1 LPIWTYFGTR
11 AIARPKF
18 CAKVPV
24 MDGGTGAAKMSAM
37 TIVERGHDLGARL
50 TAALA
55 DPARRDRNVVVVLLC
70 YVALWTL
77 YAVIAKGSQ
86 DVHYDMAEQ
95 LALSRELAFGHAK
108 HPPLA
113 PAIVGAWFTVFPV
126 ADWAYYLLAV
136 STAALALW
144 ICWRL
149 SERFLDGEKRVAGL
163 ALLTLVPF
171 FNFHALK
178 FNQNTVLLPLWAAT
192 TLFFLRSF
200 ESRRMLDAV
209 LAGVF
214 AALAIYGKYWSVMLL
229 LGLGIS
235 ALTDRRRD
243 AYFRSSAPWVTIAA
257 GALVLAPHI
266 AWLIGSNFAPFSYAL
281 ATHAAPSFA
290 AVALSVLTYS
300 AGAVAYVAIPVLL
313 ALVAMRPDRAA
324 AADMLWPE
332 APERRLAA
340 VAFWAP
346 LLVPVAVALLAQFQL
361 TSLWTMSAWSLL
373 PVVLLSSPRVNIG
386 LRDVAN
392 LVALAVIVPLV
403 MIAAAPAVAYMVH
416 RNGVTPGAA
425 HAAQIAQRVDAVW
438 RETSDRPLRLFAG
451 WEDFG
456 YGVAFYLPERPHV
469 VNALDGVPPAD
480 LDARIAR
487 QGIAMVCPA
496 DARGCVDV
504 AMRRA
509 SRASVGRRVEAEV
522 SRRYFNI
529 EGDPAR
535 YVIVAVA
542 PRL

>member
-1 LPIWTYFGTR
+1 
-11 AIARPKF
+11 
-18 CAKVPV
+18 
-24 MDGGTGAAKMSAM
+24 M
-37 TIVERGHDLGARL
+37 TIVERGHALAARL

-55 DPARRDRNVVVVLLC
+55 DPARRERTVVIALLG

-95 LALSRELAFGHAK
+95 LALSQELAFGHAK

-113 PAIVGAWFTVFPV
+113 PAIVGAWFLVFPV

-144 ICWRL
+144 ITWRL
-149 SERFLDGEKRVAGL
+149 SERFLDGDKRVVGL

-200 ESRRMLDAV
+200 ESRRLLDGA

-214 AALAIYGKYWSVMLL
+214 AALSIYGKYWSVMLL
-229 LGLGIS
+229 VGLAIA
-235 ALTDRRRD
+235 ALTDARRH
-243 AYFRSSAPWVTIAA
+243 AYFRSPAPWATVAA
-257 GALVLAPHI
+257 GTLVLVPHVV
-266 AWLIGSNFAPFSYAL
+266 WLFGSGFAPFSYAL
-281 ATHAAPSFA
+281 ATHSAPSFV
-290 AVALSVLTYS
+290 AVLLSLLTYLG
-300 AGAVAYVAIPVLL
+300 GAAAYVALPVLL
-313 ALVAMRPDRAA
+313 VLAAMRPSHAA
-324 AADMLWPE
+324 AMDMLWPE
-332 APERRLAA
+332 TPERRLAA
-340 VAFWAP
+340 VSFWAP
-346 LLVPVAVALLAQFQL
+346 LLVPVVVALVAQFPL

-373 PVVLLSSPRVNIG
+373 PVVLLSSPLTSISQ
-386 LRDVAN
+386 RDATN
-392 LVALAVIVPLV
+392 FVALAVIVPLV
-403 MIAAAPAVAYMVH
+403 MIVVAPVVAYMVH

-425 HAAQIAQRVDAVW
+425 HASQLAKRVEAVW
-438 RETSDRPLRLFAG
+438 RETSDRPLRMFAG

-456 YGVAFYLPERPHV
+456 YAVAFYLPGRPQV
-469 VNALDGVPPAD
+469 VNALDGIPPTD

-487 QGIAMVCPA
+487 QGIAMVCPVRA
-496 DARGCVDV
+496 TGCVDL

-509 SRASVGRRVEAEV
+509 SRASIGRRVEAEIT
-522 SRRYFNI
+522 RRYFNV

-535 YVIVAVA
+535 YVIVTIA

>member
-1 LPIWTYFGTR
+1 
-11 AIARPKF
+11 
-18 CAKVPV
+18 
-24 MDGGTGAAKMSAM
+24 MDGGTGVAKGSAKGVAMTKGAAM
-37 TIVERGHDLGARL
+37 TIVERGHTLAARL
-50 TAALA
+50 TAALG
-55 DPARRDRNVVVVLLC
+55 DPARRERNVGLLLLGYVV
-70 YVALWTL
+70 LWTL

-95 LALSRELAFGHAK
+95 LALAQDLAFGHAK

-136 STAALALW
+136 LTAALALW

-149 SERFLDGEKRVAGL
+149 SARFLDGEKRVVGL
-163 ALLTLVPF
+163 ALLTLIPF

-200 ESRRMLDAV
+200 ETRRVVDAA

-229 LGLGIS
+229 LGLGIA
-235 ALTDRRRD
+235 ALTDARRH
-243 AYFRSSAPWVTIAA
+243 AYFRSPAPWVTIAA
-257 GALVLAPHI
+257 GVVVLAPHV
-266 AWLIGSNFAPFSYAL
+266 AWLFGSNFAPFSYAL
-281 ATHAAPSFA
+281 ATHTAPSFG
-290 AVALSVLTYS
+290 AVALSLLTYL
-300 AGAVAYVAIPVLL
+300 AGAAAYVAVPVIL
-313 ALVAMRPDRAA
+313 ALAAMRPDRAA
-324 AADMLWPE
+324 AANMLWPDT
-332 APERRLAA
+332 PERRLAT

-346 LLVPVAVALLAQFQL
+346 LLVPVAVALAAQFQL

-373 PVVLLSSPRVNIG
+373 PVVLLSSPLTSVS
-386 LRDVAN
+386 LRDAAGI
-392 LVALAVIVPLV
+392 VALAVIVPLV
-403 MIAAAPAVAYMVH
+403 MLAAAPAVAFMVH
-416 RNGVTPGAA
+416 RNGVTPGGA
-425 HAAQIAQRVDAVW
+425 HASQLAQRVEAVW

-456 YGVAFYLPERPHV
+456 YAVAFYLPSRPQV
-469 VNALDGVPPAD
+469 VNALDGMPPTD

-496 DARGCVDV
+496 RAQGCVDV

-522 SRRYFNI
+522 TRRYFNVA
-529 EGDPAR
+529 GDAGR
-535 YVIVAVA
+535 YVIVTVA